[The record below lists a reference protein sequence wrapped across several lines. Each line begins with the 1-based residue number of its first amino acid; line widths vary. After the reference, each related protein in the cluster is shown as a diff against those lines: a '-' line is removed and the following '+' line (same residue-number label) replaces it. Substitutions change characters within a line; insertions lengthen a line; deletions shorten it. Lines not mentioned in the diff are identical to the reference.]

1 MAYAGNRVIIV
12 YCYYQVESTYCKQIT
27 IKTPFVMKEKLYL
40 FLSAM
45 LLAAQA
51 VLAQNAQQLYFNQ
64 LSVDYDYQA
73 ASFVVDTPPPTSPLK
88 RAFLLWSKNYTKDP
102 STRGLSLDQ
111 FDPGGNFL
119 SEQIN
124 LQPGAATEYLLPKKI
139 IKAKLVKGYYLLGYV
154 IKSSKLING
163 IPVYST
169 PLVIRLDENLN
180 PIWINRIHFA
190 TLTTANAQALIEY
203 NDIIEASNGDLVLAG
218 RFSDTP
224 TGQTRV
230 LMTRL
235 NNGGA
240 LLWTYQYFLNT
251 CNSEAFSLTEA
262 TNRNIAL
269 TGYIEE
275 CPATSFSGPRRLLY
289 ATFSAAGIPVV
300 IEKLSAG
307 TQALSGARIVKHTN
321 IVNSDEFFI
330 TGYIDIL
337 MSTGAINKQILLVDI
352 KESGGP
358 ITVNHIGDGGP
369 EAANDLV
376 FTNLGGNNYY
386 LYLTGYT
393 GSYYTN
399 VKTEVFFLFLK
410 YSANVVSL
418 AEFSTFPS
426 LSSSYVARRG
436 LEIRSAG
443 KERFAILANA
453 DFTITPQQRTF
464 THVHI
469 RDLTDG
475 SGNCI
480 KQHNP
485 PVTRYQLSIATV
497 GVNFPRLIF
506 NAYRDE
512 FIPLN
517 KVFPR
522 LECGTFF
529 IDPYAASVSPVL
541 PALAKLQAPPAGT
554 EVSLRVYPNPVRDQ
568 LYVDFGA
575 SAASGITTASIY
587 TPDMRL
593 VRELRLSGSNR
604 GNISLG
610 GLHNG
615 LYFVQIRHN
624 GVTKIFQIMKE

>member
-1 MAYAGNRVIIV
+1 
-12 YCYYQVESTYCKQIT
+12 
-27 IKTPFVMKEKLYL
+27 MKAKLYL
-40 FLSAM
+40 FLSAILM
-45 LLAAQA
+45 AAQA
-51 VLAQNAQQLYFNQ
+51 VPAQNAQQLYFNQ

-73 ASFVVDTPPPTSPLK
+73 ASFVVDTPPPSSPLK
-88 RAFLLWSKNYTKDP
+88 RAFLLWSKNYKTNP
-102 STRGLSLDQ
+102 GTRGLSLDQ

-124 LQPGAATEYLLPKKI
+124 LQPGSPTEYLLPKKI

-169 PLVIRLDENLN
+169 PVVIRLDDNLN
-180 PIWINRIHFA
+180 LLWIYRIHFA
-190 TLTTANAQALIEY
+190 TLTTANSQALIEY

-224 TGQTRV
+224 TGQNRV

-235 NNGGA
+235 NNAGG

-275 CPATSFSGPRRLLY
+275 CPSTSPSGPRRLLY
-289 ATFSAAGIPVV
+289 ATFTAAGIPVL

-307 TQALSGARIVKHTN
+307 NQALSGARIVKHTN
-321 IVNSDEFFI
+321 IFNGDEFFI

-337 MSTGAINKQILLVDI
+337 MATGATNKQILLVDI
-352 KESGGP
+352 KESGNP

-369 EAANDLV
+369 EAASDLV

-410 YSANVVSL
+410 YSANVMSL
-418 AEFSTFPS
+418 NEFSTFPS
-426 LSSSYVARRG
+426 LSSTYTARRG

-443 KERFAILANA
+443 KERFAILANS
-453 DFTITPQQRTF
+453 DFTVTPQQRTF

-469 RDLTDG
+469 RDLNDG

-480 KQHNP
+480 KLHNP

-506 NAYRDE
+506 NVYRDE
-512 FIPLN
+512 FIPFD

-529 IDPYAASVSPVL
+529 IDPYAARLSPVL
-541 PALAKLQAPPAGT
+541 PALAKLEGPAAKKPA
-554 EVSLRVYPNPVRDQ
+554 SLRVYPNPVRDQ
-568 LYVDFGA
+568 LYVDYGTPV
-575 SAASGITTASIY
+575 SSGIITASIY

-593 VRELRLSGSNR
+593 VRELRLSGGNR
-604 GNISLG
+604 NSISLS

-624 GVTKIFQIMKE
+624 GITKIFQVIKE